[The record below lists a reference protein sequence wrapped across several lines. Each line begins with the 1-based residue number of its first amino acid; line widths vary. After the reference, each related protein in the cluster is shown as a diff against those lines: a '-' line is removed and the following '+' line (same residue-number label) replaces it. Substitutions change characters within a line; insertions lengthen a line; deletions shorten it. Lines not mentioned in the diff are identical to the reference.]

1 MKKSL
6 RDSYKTLGISEEA
19 SLEEVKKA
27 FRRLAFKY
35 HPDLNKS
42 PDAIYKFQQINEA
55 YATIISYIK
64 TRERLSKRIRST
76 KKAHEVYKKFSRRKK
91 EKAKTFSY
99 DDGEKDD
106 RKEEFYVFR
115 DPFAQRV
122 FKDIYKFIKNRQKS
136 QTTYKE
142 DRKFDF
148 LLKWKAKDI
157 GAIFSKI
164 KQWLRSQLDHEE
176 IIFLPP
182 NRLIPGTKIRFKIK
196 RFLGPERV
204 VITTIP
210 SNYIAG
216 LPIVLKGMGR
226 KLGPWRGD
234 LYVRFMIKT
243 MNS

>member
-1 MKKSL
+1 MKKNL
-6 RDSYKTLGISEEA
+6 KDYYRILGISERA

-42 PDAIYKFQQINEA
+42 PDALYKFQQINEA
-55 YATIISYIK
+55 YATIVDYIK
-64 TRERLSKRIRST
+64 TKEKLSKKIKFTST
-76 KKAHEVYKKFSRRKK
+76 KKVHEAYKSFSRIKRERHKTYGYRE
-91 EKAKTFSY
+91 EKSDKNN
-99 DDGEKDD
+99 
-106 RKEEFYVFR
+106 EEFYVFR

-136 QTTYKE
+136 GDIYENKRHNFLFELKYKC
-142 DRKFDF
+142 KTI
-148 LLKWKAKDI
+148 L
-157 GAIFSKI
+157 SKI
-164 KQWLRSQLDHEE
+164 KYWLKSQLDHEE

-182 NRLIPGTKIRFKIK
+182 NKLIPGTKIRFKIK
-196 RFLGPERV
+196 RLFGPEKV
-204 VITTIP
+204 IITTIP

-234 LYVRFMIKT
+234 LYIRFLIKT
-243 MNS
+243 TNP